1 MKSMTGTAV
10 TALLALVAGAS
21 AGTAL
26 AQAAQHAA
34 YKVTAADTTYLQTHT
49 IDVGDV
55 PGHQL
60 RIYEIQRQFPKN
72 GPVIDGLHLVKQV
85 DRAFSDYTDFKGP
98 AVVYGVWEFDNG
110 DKFYARG
117 DQVTESK
124 RNPDGSLFA
133 TSHRISKITG
143 GTGKFET
150 MKGTLNALTTLDTKT
165 GKNETQV
172 DVDYTIGK

>member
-1 MKSMTGTAV
+1 MKWMTVTAGTA
-10 TALLALVAGAS
+10 LFALVAGAS
-21 AGTAL
+21 PATAF
-26 AQAAQHAA
+26 AQTAQYAS
-34 YKVTAADTTYLQTHT
+34 YKVAAADTTYSQQHT

-72 GPVIDGLHLVKQV
+72 GPVIGGLRLVKQV

-98 AVVYGVWEFDNG
+98 AVVYGVWEFENG

-143 GTGKFET
+143 GTGKFQA
-150 MKGTLNALTTLDTKT
+150 MKGTLDALTTLDNKT

-172 DVDYTIGK
+172 DLEYSMGK